1 MKVLIVED
9 DPTNRLAMQAMLEHF
24 GYVVITACD
33 GADGVAM
40 FELEHPDVVLM
51 DIMMPVMNGYDAT
64 REIKRRCGNHFVPV
78 IFVTALSGTDDL
90 VKSIDAGGDDFLVR
104 PFDVAILQ
112 AKLSSMH
119 RIQGVYT
126 KLETQ
131 EQVLEAHNS
140 RLNHELQIGQHVLA
154 KMNRKGISDESVLRS
169 WISPLDLFCGD
180 LLLSARTPAGGLHIM
195 LGDITGH
202 GLSAAI
208 GAQPVVDMFY
218 SMTNKGF
225 SIGDIASEINRRLH
239 ETLYP
244 EIFCAACLVELD
256 EQRTTATIWNGAMPD
271 VIIID
276 TVTGQSRCVTSNHQ
290 ALGVR
295 TDERF
300 SRRAEIVS
308 ISAND
313 VIILC
318 SDGFIEARND
328 RGEKYGQAQFAQR
341 AALVRDQVS
350 GLPSLR
356 ASFIKFMGAAS
367 PADDVSLVEIS
378 CLKSAIT
385 RDDDA
390 AEHGKRNVVPTHWQ
404 AQVVFHA
411 DALRTVNVV
420 AVVANLITQ
429 VQSPPGHRE
438 RIFTVLTELL
448 VNALDHGLLGLDSQ
462 LKSSP
467 EGFAGYYL
475 RRSQALAEL
484 REGWVRITLQHMPDE
499 NAGVLKIRIDD
510 SGPGFD
516 FARHNDT
523 ASAPPGTTLYRG
535 RGIPLVRTLCHSVVF
550 SGNGNRV
557 EVVYRWAV

>member
-1 MKVLIVED
+1 MKVLVVED
-9 DPTNRLAMQAMLEHF
+9 DPINRLALQSMLEHF
-24 GYVVITACD
+24 GYLVVTASD

-40 FELEHPDVVLM
+40 FELENPDVVLM
-51 DIMMPVMNGYDAT
+51 DIMMPVMNGYEAT
-64 REIKRRCGNHFVPV
+64 REIKQRCGNRFVPV

-90 VKSIDAGGDDFLVR
+90 VKSINAGGDDFLVR
-104 PFDVAILQ
+104 PFDVEILH

-119 RIQGVYT
+119 RIQAVHAN
-126 KLETQ
+126 LEAN
-131 EQVLEAHNS
+131 ERALEAHNS
-140 RLNHELQIGQHVLA
+140 RLNHEMKIGQHVLA
-154 KMNRKGISDESVLRS
+154 KIMRKGISDDSVLRS
-169 WISPLDLFCGD
+169 WISPLGIFSGD
-180 LLLSARTPAGGLHIM
+180 LLLSARTPAGGMHVM

-208 GAQPVVDMFY
+208 GAQPVVEMFY
-218 SMTNKGF
+218 SMTTKGF

-256 EQRTTATIWNGAMPD
+256 EQRTTATIWNGGMPD
-271 VIIID
+271 VFIVD
-276 TVTGQSRCVTSNHQ
+276 TVTGQQRCVTSSHQ
-290 ALGVR
+290 SLGVR
-295 TDERF
+295 TDEQF
-300 SRRAEIVS
+300 NRRAEITS
-308 ISAND
+308 ISADD

-318 SDGFIEARND
+318 SDGFIEARNEG
-328 RGEKYGQAQFAQR
+328 GEKYGHTQFAQR
-341 AALVRDQVS
+341 AAQVRDKIS

-356 ASFIKFMGAAS
+356 ASFLSFMGPAS
-367 PADDVSLVEIS
+367 AADDVSLVEIF
-378 CLKSAIT
+378 CGKSGVG
-385 RDDDA
+385 RDDDTRERGQRRTA
-390 AEHGKRNVVPTHWQ
+390 PTHWQ

-420 AVVANLITQ
+420 AVVANLITE

-448 VNALDHGLLGLDSQ
+448 TNALDHGLLGLDSQ

-467 EGFAGYYL
+467 EGFAGYYQ

-484 REGWVRITLQHMPDE
+484 REGWVRVTLQHVPDDG
-499 NAGVLKIRIDD
+499 AGVLKIRIDD

-523 ASAPPGTTLYRG
+523 ASTPAYTTLYRG
-535 RGIPLVRTLCHSVVF
+535 RGIPLVRTLCSSVVF
-550 SGNGNRV
+550 GGNGNRV
-557 EVVYRWAV
+557 EVVYRWAI